1 MNVMVQNSTNLQSFN
16 SIVVLSNSNN
26 DTKIRSLKMTCNH
39 AYNILTPFGGWEN
52 FSFTTSETKLDYY

>member
-26 DTKIRSLKMTCNH
+26 DTKIRSLKMTYNH
-39 AYNILTPFGGWEN
+39 VYNILRLFGGWEN
-52 FSFTTSETKLDYY
+52 FPFTTSETKLDY

>member
-26 DTKIRSLKMTCNH
+26 DTKIRSLKMTYKH
-39 AYNILTPFGGWEN
+39 VYNILTLFGGWEN
-52 FSFTTSETKLDYY
+52 FPFTTSETKFDY